1 MPVKIGRL
9 KRLRTLTTFV
19 VGKSTGSSIR
29 ELTELTNL
37 QGKLCI
43 LNLQNVFDAMV
54 AFRANLK
61 ERKDLKEL
69 ELEWGDKDAHD
80 STKERDFICLSGC
93 SYPSSLPP
101 LGQLPVLQE
110 LTIKSMKSVTTVG
123 VEFYSCNG
131 SSVFRPFQSLKK
143 LKFDDM
149 PEWEEWLPS
158 PGGGNSLDF
167 ARLEKL
173 ILRKCSKLRGNLHN
187 HLRSMKKLSCPVVRF
202 CTKG

>member
-110 LTIKSMKSVTTVG
+110 LTIKSMKSVTT
-123 VEFYSCNG
+123 
-131 SSVFRPFQSLKK
+131 K
-143 LKFDDM
+143 LKFDEM
-149 PEWEEWLPS
+149 LEWEEWLPS

>member
-1 MPVKIGRL
+1 MCTLYNLQIRKLINLRHLDISGTNLKDMPVKIGRL

-80 STKERDFICLSGC
+80 STKERDVLDM
-93 SYPSSLPP
+93 LQPP
-101 LGQLPVLQE
+101 
-110 LTIKSMKSVTTVG
+110 
-123 VEFYSCNG
+123 
-131 SSVFRPFQSLKK
+131 
-143 LKFDDM
+143 
-149 PEWEEWLPS
+149 
-158 PGGGNSLDF
+158 
-167 ARLEKL
+167 
-173 ILRKCSKLRGNLHN
+173 
-187 HLRSMKKLSCPVVRF
+187 
-202 CTKG
+202 

>member
-1 MPVKIGRL
+1 MIPQKREMYLTCYNLHKLGETDLEILWWNHLPKMVWRL
-9 KRLRTLTTFV
+9 CL
-19 VGKSTGSSIR
+19 
-29 ELTELTNL
+29 
-37 QGKLCI
+37 
-43 LNLQNVFDAMV
+43 
-54 AFRANLK
+54 AFSNIQ
-61 ERKDLKEL
+61 
-69 ELEWGDKDAHD
+69 
-80 STKERDFICLSGC
+80 FICLSGC
-93 SYPSSLPP
+93 GYPSSLPP
-101 LGQLPVLQE
+101 LGQLPVMQE
-110 LTIKSMKSVTTVG
+110 LTIKSMKSVMTVG

-143 LKFDDM
+143 LKFDEM